1 MLLNTVDY
9 TTKCNEMHVQE
20 HMPAR
25 SECDVISH
33 QPSWINTL
41 RYSYAAPMHDVNE
54 YQSQP
59 VRTVGIISSLHDKT
73 IEQMVSFVRF

>member
-9 TTKCNEMHVQE
+9 ITKCNKMHVQE

-33 QPSWINTL
+33 QSSWINTL
-41 RYSYAAPMHDVNE
+41 RYSYAALMHDVNE

-59 VRTVGIISSLHDKT
+59 VRTGGIISSLHDGT
-73 IEQMVSFVRF
+73 TEQMGNFV